1 MLPYKQR
8 DYYHHSN
15 KLKGLKVLSYLTD
28 LQSELTLKKQQVE
41 KLKTCKNE
49 LDSLQGEFFQN
60 ERLVTDPHLSSKT
73 WHGTLATDFTD
84 VRESLELAYKDLS
97 QSQMNA
103 AITAIENKIMS
114 LQSEITSL
122 ETRITAEI
130 ERHAREEEKR
140 RQEKLRKD

>member
-1 MLPYKQR
+1 M
-8 DYYHHSN
+8 
-15 KLKGLKVLSYLTD
+15 SYLTD

-41 KLKTCKNE
+41 KLKTCKHE
-49 LDSLQGEFFQN
+49 LDSLQGEFLQN
-60 ERLVTDPHLSSKT
+60 ERVVTKPALSSQT

-84 VRESLELAYKDLS
+84 VREDLESVYKDLS
-97 QSQMNA
+97 QTQLNA

-114 LQSEITSL
+114 LQSVITSL

-130 ERHAREEEKR
+130 ERLAREEEEKR

>member
-8 DYYHHSN
+8 DYYHHTY
-15 KLKGLKVLSYLTD
+15 KHKGLKTLSYLTD

-41 KLKTCKNE
+41 KLKTCKHE
-49 LDSLQGEFFQN
+49 LDSLQGEFLQN
-60 ERLVTDPHLSSKT
+60 ERVVTKPALSSQT

-84 VRESLELAYKDLS
+84 VREDLESTYKDLS
-97 QSQMNA
+97 QTQLNA

-130 ERHAREEEKR
+130 ERLAREEEKR
-140 RQEKLRKD
+140 RLEKLGKD

>member
-1 MLPYKQR
+1 M
-8 DYYHHSN
+8 
-15 KLKGLKVLSYLTD
+15 SYLTE

-41 KLKTCKNE
+41 KLKTCKHE
-49 LDSLQGEFFQN
+49 LDSLQGEFLQN
-60 ERLVTDPHLSSKT
+60 ERVVTKPALSSQT
-73 WHGTLATDFTD
+73 WHGTLATDFTE
-84 VRESLELAYKDLS
+84 VREDLELAYKDLS
-97 QSQMNA
+97 QSQLNA

-130 ERHAREEEKR
+130 ERLAREEEEKR